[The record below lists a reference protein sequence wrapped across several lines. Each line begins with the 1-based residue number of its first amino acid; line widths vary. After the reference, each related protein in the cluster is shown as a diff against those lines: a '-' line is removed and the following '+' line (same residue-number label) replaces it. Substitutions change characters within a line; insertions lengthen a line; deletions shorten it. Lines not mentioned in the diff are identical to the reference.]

1 MPLWCVLFYR
11 MRSPLVALIT
21 LCAVTGAA
29 DDLGTLE
36 TAARR
41 YVASMKA
48 VPALPDAPDCS
59 ETIAKAS
66 EYAAA
71 KIAYYDAARQAM
83 PVLLQNAKGQK
94 TDSRYGSELTEI
106 FRGFREDRDEEATG
120 TLETK
125 LEICGNSER

>member
-1 MPLWCVLFYR
+1 
-11 MRSPLVALIT
+11 
-21 LCAVTGAA
+21 
-29 DDLGTLE
+29 
-36 TAARR
+36 
-41 YVASMKA
+41 MKA
-48 VPALPDAPDCS
+48 VLVLPDAPDCA
-59 ETIAKAS
+59 EAIAKDS

-71 KIAYYDAARQAM
+71 KIAYYGAARQAM

-125 LEICGNSER
+125 LEICGNSERRDKALLAVERAKETAEQFTKDFGRLDAA